1 MKMTEFKRIDSRVIK
16 VKLTPPL
23 WDYGLYP
30 WTILPNLPIVDCFF
44 DSYRGTV
51 GFDVL
56 PFAVTTRISASSQQ
70 FLMEVIEDGED
81 SSNTQ

>member
-1 MKMTEFKRIDSRVIK
+1 MNGMIDSRILK
-16 VKLTPPL
+16 VKSTTYQC
-23 WDYGLYP
+23 DYGKYP
-30 WTILPNLPIVDCFF
+30 WTIIPSLPIEDCFF

-56 PFAVTTRISASSQQ
+56 PFAVTTRISASCQQ

-81 SSNTQ
+81 NTNFQ

>member
-1 MKMTEFKRIDSRVIK
+1 MMTKRIDSRVIK
-16 VKLTPPL
+16 VKLAPPSAG
-23 WDYGLYP
+23 YGIYP
-30 WTILPNLPIVDCFF
+30 WTIIPNLPIADCFF

-81 SSNTQ
+81 TSNA